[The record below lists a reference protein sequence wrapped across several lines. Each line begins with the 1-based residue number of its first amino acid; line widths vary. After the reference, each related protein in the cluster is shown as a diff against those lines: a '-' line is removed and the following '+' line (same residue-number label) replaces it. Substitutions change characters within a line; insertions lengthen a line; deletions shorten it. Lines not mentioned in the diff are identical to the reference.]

1 MGVLALW
8 NCISTEQRLANW
20 SLRETVFC
28 KVSPLGIS
36 FFFCSFFNRILC
48 DVLQCSLC
56 KIQLKYAGNQTE
68 YK

>member
-1 MGVLALW
+1 MGVGVLALW

-36 FFFCSFFNRILC
+36 FFFVLSLIEFCVMFYSVLFVRFN
-48 DVLQCSLC
+48 
-56 KIQLKYAGNQTE
+56 
-68 YK
+68 